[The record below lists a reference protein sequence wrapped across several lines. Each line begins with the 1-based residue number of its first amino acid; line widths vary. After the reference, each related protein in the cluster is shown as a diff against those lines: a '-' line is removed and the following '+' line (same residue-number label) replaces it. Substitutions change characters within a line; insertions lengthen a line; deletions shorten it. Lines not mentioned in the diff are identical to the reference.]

1 MVFYPQK
8 NVFWFTLFEV
18 WPKFLADLDQTW
30 GYFIPLNSGN
40 ILMGNIMT
48 IPLKN
53 RLVNGLILGLKG
65 KYITRIFRTHCVSL
79 SFSIYVYTYDIGTHN
94 IYIYTIYIYICT
106 YWICTYWICRNTYIY
121 IHTYSAPATVVIPH
135 TPSCFNYFDDVMA
148 PEACCWLFAK
158 SLACWQRWRPMSFWM
173 LRRGFIYPLQ
183 HKIRPLTLAW
193 NTKKQCA
200 IIGKSFS
207 TWGSMLNLGGVPPKN
222 PCFTADIF
230 FWQAHTGKS
239 DIWRIFFFWVKQTS
253 WRFQILVDP
262 VGPIRFDNSR
272 CVGL

>member
-94 IYIYTIYIYICT
+94 IYIYTIYIYI
-106 YWICTYWICRNTYIY
+106 YIY
-121 IHTYSAPATVVIPH
+121 VHIEYVHIEYVEIHIYIYTHIFCTCYGSDTSYPI
-135 TPSCFNYFDDVMA
+135 
-148 PEACCWLFAK
+148 
-158 SLACWQRWRPMSFWM
+158 M
-173 LRRGFIYPLQ
+173 LQL
-183 HKIRPLTLAW
+183 L
-193 NTKKQCA
+193 
-200 IIGKSFS
+200 
-207 TWGSMLNLGGVPPKN
+207 
-222 PCFTADIF
+222 
-230 FWQAHTGKS
+230 
-239 DIWRIFFFWVKQTS
+239 
-253 WRFQILVDP
+253 
-262 VGPIRFDNSR
+262 
-272 CVGL
+272 